1 MSRHKILTR
10 IFLTISSICV
20 LGTTTVFAA
29 ASGAI
34 NDDGVNIRSAA
45 NIGSDILGTAD
56 KGTELV
62 LHGRDGDWYQV
73 TFNGNPSAYVSANYF
88 DVTKAEG
95 RVQGTNI
102 NVRTGS
108 NTKSDVIKT
117 VTDGDIIT
125 VIGKLDGWYQ
135 LAYNNGNAYISKDYL
150 DGDMLT
156 YLPSVSATSEPK
168 QEEKTE
174 QDSKKED
181 ETTAKEETTV
191 KEDEKE
197 KTEKEEKDSK
207 TEKEDSKKEDS
218 EQKDKNSNEL
228 TTYGVVIADSYLRVR
243 SSASTNGDIVEKLSG
258 GEIFDVMQSGAD
270 WLKIKTA
277 EGTTGYVSTEYVS
290 LRTGKK
296 PDTKTVLPAPSSKAN
311 DVVSYAK
318 QFLGTPYVWGGT
330 DLNTGVDCSGYVFA
344 VMQKFG
350 VTLNR
355 TSASMT
361 SNGVMVKKNELAPG
375 DLVFF
380 DTDRNGGIS
389 HVGIYIGDDKYIHS
403 SSGNKSGVIISDL
416 TDSYS
421 QTTYVTARRV
431 LK

>member
-1 MSRHKILTR
+1 MGKRKVWTR
-10 IFLTISSICV
+10 ILMTVSSICV
-20 LGTTTVFAA
+20 LSTATVFAA
-29 ASGAI
+29 ASGSI

-45 NIGSDILGTAD
+45 NMGSEILGTAD

-73 TFNGNPSAYVSANYF
+73 TFNGNQNAYVSADYF
-88 DVTKAEG
+88 DITRAEG
-95 RVQGTNI
+95 KVQGTNI

-108 NTKSDVIKT
+108 NTKSDIIKT
-117 VTDGDIIT
+117 VNDGDVIT

-150 DGDMLT
+150 NGDMLT
-156 YLPSVSATSEPK
+156 YLPSVSATEEIKEEQTKQQEKKEEQKEP
-168 QEEKTE
+168 EKTVS
-174 QDSKKED
+174 DKVED
-181 ETTAKEETTV
+181 T
-191 KEDEKE
+191 
-197 KTEKEEKDSK
+197 
-207 TEKEDSKKEDS
+207 
-218 EQKDKNSNEL
+218 NSNEK

-243 SSASTNGDIVEKLSG
+243 SSASTNGDVLENLSG

-330 DLNTGVDCSGYVFA
+330 DLNGGVDCSGYVYA

-355 TSASMT
+355 SSASMT
-361 SNGVMVKKNELAPG
+361 SNGVAVKKADLAPG

-389 HVGIYIGDDKYIHS
+389 HVGIYIGDGQYIHS
-403 SSGNKSGVIISDL
+403 SSGNKSGVIISDM
-416 TDSYS
+416 TDAYS
-421 QTTYVTARRV
+421 ESTYVTARRV

>member
-1 MSRHKILTR
+1 MSKHKVLTR
-10 IFLTISSICV
+10 ILLTVSSICV
-20 LGTTTVFAA
+20 LSTATVFAA

-45 NIGSDILGTAD
+45 NIGSEILGTAD
-56 KGTELV
+56 RGTELV

-95 RVQGTNI
+95 KVQGTNI

-117 VTDGDIIT
+117 VTDGDVIT

-150 DGDMLT
+150 NGDMLT
-156 YLPSVSATSEPK
+156 YLPSVSATEEPK
-168 QEEKTE
+168 QEETTDKE
-174 QDSKKED
+174 DSKE
-181 ETTAKEETTV
+181 ETAKEET
-191 KEDEKE
+191 KEPQKE
-197 KTEKEEKDSK
+197 ETESKTEKEED
-207 TEKEDSKKEDS
+207 KKSNS
-218 EQKDKNSNEL
+218 EQTDKNNKNSNEE

-243 SSASTNGDIVEKLSG
+243 SSASTNGDVLEKLSG
-258 GEIFDVMQSGAD
+258 GEVFDVMQSGAD

-311 DVVSYAK
+311 DVVAYAK

-330 DLNTGVDCSGYVFA
+330 DLESGVDCSGYVFA

-355 TSASMT
+355 NSASMT
-361 SNGVMVKKNELAPG
+361 SNGVMVKKSELAPG

>member
-1 MSRHKILTR
+1 MSKYKVLKRILVAV
-10 IFLTISSICV
+10 SSICM
-20 LGTTTVFAA
+20 LSTATVFAA

-34 NDDGVNIRSAA
+34 NDEGVNIRSAA
-45 NIGSDILGTAD
+45 NLGADVLGTAD

-73 TFNGNPSAYVSANYF
+73 TFNGNQNAYVSADYF
-88 DVTKAEG
+88 DVTRAEG
-95 RVQGTNI
+95 KVQGTNI

-117 VTDGDIIT
+117 VTDADVIT

-156 YLPSVSATSEPK
+156 YLPSVSATAEPKEEKKEETKEKEQTK
-168 QEEKTE
+168 QEEKE
-174 QDSKKED
+174 EIKKEEEKDDKKED
-181 ETTAKEETTV
+181 T
-191 KEDEKE
+191 KEDTKE
-197 KTEKEEKDSK
+197 DKDSK
-207 TEKEDSKKEDS
+207 
-218 EQKDKNSNEL
+218 QSNET
-228 TTYGVVIADSYLRVR
+228 TTYGVVIAESYLRVR
-243 SSASTNGDIVEKLSG
+243 SSASTSGEVLENLAG

-296 PDTKTVLPAPSSKAN
+296 PETKTVLPAPSSKAN
-311 DVVSYAK
+311 EVISYAK

-330 DLNTGVDCSGYVFA
+330 DLEKGVDCSGYVFA

-355 TSASMT
+355 NSASMT
-361 SNGVMVKKNELAPG
+361 SNGVPVKKSELAPG

-389 HVGIYIGDDKYIHS
+389 HVGIYIGNDQYIHS
-403 SSGNKSGVIISDL
+403 SSGNKSGVIISDI

>member
-1 MSRHKILTR
+1 MGKYKVWTR
-10 IFLTISSICV
+10 ILVAVSSICV
-20 LGTTTVFAA
+20 LSTATVFAA
-29 ASGAI
+29 ASGSI

-45 NIGSDILGTAD
+45 SIGSEILGTAD

-73 TFNGNPSAYVSANYF
+73 TFNGNQSAYVSADYF
-88 DVTKAEG
+88 DITRAEG
-95 RVQGTNI
+95 KVQGTNI

-117 VTDGDIIT
+117 VNDGDVIT

-156 YLPSVSATSEPK
+156 YLPSVSATEEIKEEETK
-168 QEEKTE
+168 QE
-174 QDSKKED
+174 DKKEA
-181 ETTAKEETTV
+181 EP
-191 KEDEKE
+191 
-197 KTEKEEKDSK
+197 EKEEQKEPEKTVPKK
-207 TEKEDSKKEDS
+207 TESN
-218 EQKDKNSNEL
+218 NSNEK

-243 SSASTNGDIVEKLSG
+243 SSASTNGDVLENLSG

-330 DLNTGVDCSGYVFA
+330 DLNSGVDCSGYVYA

-355 TSASMT
+355 NSASMT
-361 SNGVMVKKNELAPG
+361 SNGVPVKKSELAPG

-389 HVGIYIGDDKYIHS
+389 HVGIYIGNNQYIHS
-403 SSGNKSGVIISDL
+403 SSGNKSGVIISDM
-416 TDSYS
+416 TDTYS
-421 QTTYVTARRV
+421 ESTYVTARRV

>member
-1 MSRHKILTR
+1 MAKYKVFTR
-10 IFLTISSICV
+10 ILLAVSSICV
-20 LGTTTVFAA
+20 LSTATVFAA
-29 ASGAI
+29 ASGSI

-45 NIGSDILGTAD
+45 NIGSEILGTAD
-56 KGTELV
+56 RGTELV

-95 RVQGTNI
+95 KVQGTNI

-117 VTDGDIIT
+117 VTDGDVIT

-150 DGDMLT
+150 NGDMLT
-156 YLPSVSATSEPK
+156 YLPSVSATEEPK
-168 QEEKTE
+168 QEETTDKE
-174 QDSKKED
+174 DSKE
-181 ETTAKEETTV
+181 EETAKEET
-191 KEDEKE
+191 KEPQKE
-197 KTEKEEKDSK
+197 ETESKTEKEED
-207 TEKEDSKKEDS
+207 KKSDS
-218 EQKDKNSNEL
+218 EQTNKNDKNSNEE

-243 SSASTNGDIVEKLSG
+243 SSASTNGDVLEKLSG

-311 DVVSYAK
+311 DVVAYAK

-330 DLNTGVDCSGYVFA
+330 DLESGVDCSGYVFA

-355 TSASMT
+355 SSASMT
-361 SNGVMVKKNELAPG
+361 SNGVMVKKSELAPG

>member
-1 MSRHKILTR
+1 MGKYKVWTR
-10 IFLTISSICV
+10 ILVAVSSICV
-20 LGTTTVFAA
+20 LSTATVFAA
-29 ASGAI
+29 ASGSI

-45 NIGSDILGTAD
+45 SIGSEILGTAD

-73 TFNGNPSAYVSANYF
+73 TFNGNQSAYVSADYF
-88 DVTKAEG
+88 DITRAEG
-95 RVQGTNI
+95 KVQGTNI

-117 VTDGDIIT
+117 VNDGDVIT

-156 YLPSVSATSEPK
+156 YLPSVSATEEIKEEETK
-168 QEEKTE
+168 QE
-174 QDSKKED
+174 DKKEA
-181 ETTAKEETTV
+181 EP
-191 KEDEKE
+191 
-197 KTEKEEKDSK
+197 EKEEQKELEKTVPKK
-207 TEKEDSKKEDS
+207 TESN
-218 EQKDKNSNEL
+218 NSNEK

-243 SSASTNGDIVEKLSG
+243 SSASTNGDVLENLSG

-277 EGTTGYVSTEYVS
+277 DYVSTEYVS

-330 DLNTGVDCSGYVFA
+330 DLNSGVDCSGYVYA

-355 TSASMT
+355 NSASMT
-361 SNGVMVKKNELAPG
+361 SNGVPVKKSELAPG

-389 HVGIYIGDDKYIHS
+389 HVGIYIGNNQYIHS
-403 SSGNKSGVIISDL
+403 SSGNKSGVIISDM
-416 TDSYS
+416 TDTYS
-421 QTTYVTARRV
+421 ESTYVTARRV

>member
-1 MSRHKILTR
+1 MSKYKVLKRILVAV
-10 IFLTISSICV
+10 SSICM
-20 LGTTTVFAA
+20 LSTATVFAA

-34 NDDGVNIRSAA
+34 NDEGVNIRSAA
-45 NIGSDILGTAD
+45 NLGADVLGTAD

-73 TFNGNPSAYVSANYF
+73 TFNGNQSAYVSADYF
-88 DVTKAEG
+88 DVTRAEG
-95 RVQGTNI
+95 KVQGTNI

-117 VTDGDIIT
+117 VTDGDVIT

-156 YLPSVSATSEPK
+156 YLPSVSATAEPKEEKKEETKEKEQTK
-168 QEEKTE
+168 QEEKE
-174 QDSKKED
+174 EIKKEEEKDDKKED
-181 ETTAKEETTV
+181 T
-191 KEDEKE
+191 KEDTKE
-197 KTEKEEKDSK
+197 DKDSK
-207 TEKEDSKKEDS
+207 
-218 EQKDKNSNEL
+218 QSNET
-228 TTYGVVIADSYLRVR
+228 TTYGVVIAESYLRVR
-243 SSASTNGDIVEKLSG
+243 SSASTSGEVLENLAG

-296 PDTKTVLPAPSSKAN
+296 PETKTVLPAPSSKAN
-311 DVVSYAK
+311 EVISYAK

-330 DLNTGVDCSGYVFA
+330 DLEKGVDCSGYVFA

-355 TSASMT
+355 NSASMT
-361 SNGVMVKKNELAPG
+361 SNGVPVKKSELAPG

-389 HVGIYIGDDKYIHS
+389 HVGIYIGNDQYIHS
-403 SSGNKSGVIISDL
+403 SSGNKSGVIISDI

>member
-1 MSRHKILTR
+1 MSKYKVLKRILVAV
-10 IFLTISSICV
+10 SSICM
-20 LGTTTVFAA
+20 LSTATVFAA

-34 NDDGVNIRSAA
+34 NDEGVNIRSAA
-45 NIGSDILGTAD
+45 NLGADVLGTAD

-73 TFNGNPSAYVSANYF
+73 TFNGNQNAYVSADYF
-88 DVTKAEG
+88 DVTRAEG
-95 RVQGTNI
+95 KVQGTNI

-117 VTDGDIIT
+117 VTDGDVIT

-156 YLPSVSATSEPK
+156 YLPSVSATAEPKEEKKEETKEKEQTK
-168 QEEKTE
+168 QEEKE
-174 QDSKKED
+174 EIKKEEEKDDKKED
-181 ETTAKEETTV
+181 T
-191 KEDEKE
+191 KEDTKE
-197 KTEKEEKDSK
+197 DKDSK
-207 TEKEDSKKEDS
+207 
-218 EQKDKNSNEL
+218 QSNET
-228 TTYGVVIADSYLRVR
+228 TTYGVVIAESYLRVR
-243 SSASTNGDIVEKLSG
+243 SSASTSGEVLENLAG

-296 PDTKTVLPAPSSKAN
+296 PETKTVLPAPSSKAN
-311 DVVSYAK
+311 EVISYAK

-330 DLNTGVDCSGYVFA
+330 DLEKGVDCSGYVFA

-355 TSASMT
+355 NSASMT
-361 SNGVMVKKNELAPG
+361 SNGVPVKKSELAPG

-389 HVGIYIGDDKYIHS
+389 HVGIYIGNDQYIHS
-403 SSGNKSGVIISDL
+403 SSGNKSGVIISDI

>member
-1 MSRHKILTR
+1 MSKYKVLKRILVAV
-10 IFLTISSICV
+10 SSICM
-20 LGTTTVFAA
+20 LSTATVFAA

-34 NDDGVNIRSAA
+34 NDEGVNIRSAA
-45 NIGSDILGTAD
+45 NLGADVLGTAD

-73 TFNGNPSAYVSANYF
+73 TFNGNQNAYVSADYF
-88 DVTKAEG
+88 DVTRAEG
-95 RVQGTNI
+95 KVQGTNI

-117 VTDGDIIT
+117 VTDGDVIT

-135 LAYNNGNAYISKDYL
+135 LAYNNGNAYVSKDYL

-156 YLPSVSATSEPK
+156 YLPSVSATAEPKEEKKEETKEKEQTK
-168 QEEKTE
+168 QEEKE
-174 QDSKKED
+174 EIKKEEEKDDKKED
-181 ETTAKEETTV
+181 T
-191 KEDEKE
+191 KEDTKE
-197 KTEKEEKDSK
+197 DKDSK
-207 TEKEDSKKEDS
+207 
-218 EQKDKNSNEL
+218 QSNET
-228 TTYGVVIADSYLRVR
+228 TTYGVVIAESYLRVR
-243 SSASTNGDIVEKLSG
+243 SSASTSGEVLENLAG

-296 PDTKTVLPAPSSKAN
+296 PETKTVLPAPSSKAN
-311 DVVSYAK
+311 EVISYAK

-330 DLNTGVDCSGYVFA
+330 DLDKGVDCSGYVFA

-355 TSASMT
+355 NSASMT
-361 SNGVMVKKNELAPG
+361 SNGVPVKKSELAPG

-389 HVGIYIGDDKYIHS
+389 HVGIYIGNDQYIHS
-403 SSGNKSGVIISDL
+403 SSGNKSGVIISDI

>member
-1 MSRHKILTR
+1 MEDNLTMSKYKVLKRILVAV
-10 IFLTISSICV
+10 SSICM
-20 LGTTTVFAA
+20 LSTATVFAA

-34 NDDGVNIRSAA
+34 NDEGVNIRSAA
-45 NIGSDILGTAD
+45 NLGADVLGTAD

-73 TFNGNPSAYVSANYF
+73 TFNGNQNAYVSADYF
-88 DVTKAEG
+88 DVTRAEG
-95 RVQGTNI
+95 KVQGTNI

-117 VTDGDIIT
+117 VTDGDVIT

-156 YLPSVSATSEPK
+156 YLPSVSATAEPKEEKKEETKEKEQTK
-168 QEEKTE
+168 QEEKE
-174 QDSKKED
+174 EIKKEEEKDDKKED
-181 ETTAKEETTV
+181 T
-191 KEDEKE
+191 KEDTKE
-197 KTEKEEKDSK
+197 DKDSK
-207 TEKEDSKKEDS
+207 
-218 EQKDKNSNEL
+218 QSNET
-228 TTYGVVIADSYLRVR
+228 TTYGVVIAESYLRVR
-243 SSASTNGDIVEKLSG
+243 SSASTSGEVLENLAG

-296 PDTKTVLPAPSSKAN
+296 PETKTVLPAPSSKAN
-311 DVVSYAK
+311 EVISYAK

-330 DLNTGVDCSGYVFA
+330 DLEKGVDCSGYVFA

-355 TSASMT
+355 NSASMT
-361 SNGVMVKKNELAPG
+361 SNGVPVKKSELAPG
-375 DLVFF
+375 ALVFF

-389 HVGIYIGDDKYIHS
+389 HVGIYIGNDQYIHS
-403 SSGNKSGVIISDL
+403 SSGNKSGVIISDI

>member
-1 MSRHKILTR
+1 MSKYKVLKRILVAV
-10 IFLTISSICV
+10 SSICM
-20 LGTTTVFAA
+20 LSTATVFAA

-34 NDDGVNIRSAA
+34 NDEGVNIRSAA
-45 NIGSDILGTAD
+45 NLGADVLGTAD

-73 TFNGNPSAYVSANYF
+73 TFNGNQNAYVSADYF
-88 DVTKAEG
+88 DVTRAEG
-95 RVQGTNI
+95 KVQGTNI

-117 VTDGDIIT
+117 VTDGDVIT

-156 YLPSVSATSEPK
+156 YLPSVSATAEPKEEKKEETKEKEQTK
-168 QEEKTE
+168 QEEKE
-174 QDSKKED
+174 EIKKEEEKDDKKED
-181 ETTAKEETTV
+181 T
-191 KEDEKE
+191 KED
-197 KTEKEEKDSK
+197 KDSK
-207 TEKEDSKKEDS
+207 
-218 EQKDKNSNEL
+218 QSNET
-228 TTYGVVIADSYLRVR
+228 TTYGVVIAESYLRVR
-243 SSASTNGDIVEKLSG
+243 SSASTSGEVLENLAG

-296 PDTKTVLPAPSSKAN
+296 PETKTVLPAPSSKAN
-311 DVVSYAK
+311 EVISYAK

-330 DLNTGVDCSGYVFA
+330 DLEKGVDCSGYVFA

-355 TSASMT
+355 NSASMT
-361 SNGVMVKKNELAPG
+361 SNGVPVKKSELAPG

-389 HVGIYIGDDKYIHS
+389 HVGIYIGNDQYIHS
-403 SSGNKSGVIISDL
+403 SSGNKSGVIISDI

>member
-1 MSRHKILTR
+1 MEDNLTMSKYKVLKRILVAV
-10 IFLTISSICV
+10 SSICM
-20 LGTTTVFAA
+20 LSTATVFAA

-34 NDDGVNIRSAA
+34 NDEGVNIRSAA
-45 NIGSDILGTAD
+45 NLGADVLGTAD

-73 TFNGNPSAYVSANYF
+73 TFNGNQNAYVSADYF
-88 DVTKAEG
+88 DVTRAEG
-95 RVQGTNI
+95 KVQGTNI

-117 VTDGDIIT
+117 VTDGDVIT

-156 YLPSVSATSEPK
+156 YLPSVSATAEPKEEKKEETKEKEQTK
-168 QEEKTE
+168 QEEKE
-174 QDSKKED
+174 EIKKEEEKDDKKED
-181 ETTAKEETTV
+181 T
-191 KEDEKE
+191 KEDTKE
-197 KTEKEEKDSK
+197 DKDSK
-207 TEKEDSKKEDS
+207 
-218 EQKDKNSNEL
+218 QSNET
-228 TTYGVVIADSYLRVR
+228 TTYGVVIAESYLRVR
-243 SSASTNGDIVEKLSG
+243 SSASTSGEVLENLAG

-296 PDTKTVLPAPSSKAN
+296 PETKTVLPAPSSKAN
-311 DVVSYAK
+311 EVISYAK

-330 DLNTGVDCSGYVFA
+330 DLEKGVDCSGYVFA

-355 TSASMT
+355 NSASMT
-361 SNGVMVKKNELAPG
+361 SNGVPVKKSELAPG

-389 HVGIYIGDDKYIHS
+389 HVGIYIGNDQYIHS
-403 SSGNKSGVIISDL
+403 SSGNKSGVIISDI

>member
-1 MSRHKILTR
+1 MSKYKVLKRILVAVT
-10 IFLTISSICV
+10 TICILS
-20 LGTTTVFAA
+20 TATVFAA
-29 ASGAI
+29 ASGTI
-34 NDDGVNIRSAA
+34 NDDGVNVRSAA
-45 NIGSDILGTAD
+45 NLGADVLGTAD

-73 TFNGNPSAYVSANYF
+73 TFNGNQNAYVSANYF
-88 DVTKAEG
+88 DVTRAEG
-95 RVQGTNI
+95 KVQGTNI

-117 VTDGDIIT
+117 VTDGDVIT

-150 DGDMLT
+150 NGDMLT
-156 YLPSVSATSEPK
+156 YLPSVSATAEPKEEKKEDTEDKKEDTK
-168 QEEKTE
+168 QEEKE
-174 QDSKKED
+174 DDKKED
-181 ETTAKEETTV
+181 NKKEDNKKEESKDTEKKEET
-191 KEDEKE
+191 D
-197 KTEKEEKDSK
+197 
-207 TEKEDSKKEDS
+207 
-218 EQKDKNSNEL
+218 NNNEAS
-228 TTYGVVIADSYLRVR
+228 TYGVVIAESYLRVR
-243 SSASTNGDIVEKLSG
+243 SSASTNGEVLENLAG

-296 PDTKTVLPAPSSKAN
+296 PETKTVLPAPSSKAN
-311 DVVSYAK
+311 EVISYAK

-330 DLNTGVDCSGYVFA
+330 DLENGVDCSGYVFA

-355 TSASMT
+355 SSASMT
-361 SNGVMVKKNELAPG
+361 SNGVPVKKSELAPG

-389 HVGIYIGDDKYIHS
+389 HVGIYIGNDQYIHS
-403 SSGNKSGVIISDL
+403 SSGSKSGVIISDI